1 MAVVMEMH
9 WPEVTTDMYDQALKG
24 VRWEEERPEGAL
36 FHVAWIGDDGFH
48 VVDVWQSEQHFNTF
62 VEQRLMPV
70 VKGELNFPGDPKV
83 NISPAHRWFDAIH
96 GDTGS

>member
-9 WPEVTTDMYDQALKG
+9 WPEVTTGMYDQALEG
-24 VRWEEERPEGAL
+24 VRWEEDPPAGAL

-48 VVDVWQSEQHFNTF
+48 VLDVWDSEGSFNTF
-62 VEQRLMPV
+62 VESRLMPV
-70 VKGELNFPGDPKV
+70 VKGQLNFPGDPKV
-83 NISPAHRWFDAIH
+83 NFSSAHRWFDAVH